1 MQKRMMVGLTAGLML
16 AVAAEVG
23 AQSLGTFTWQQQP
36 YCNLITVNVVQ
47 QGSVYQL
54 DGYDDQCGAGARA
67 SVTGMAF
74 PNPNGTIGIG
84 LTVVTSSSAT
94 AAPLHLSASLT
105 LPSVNGTWKDSTG
118 GTGSFV
124 YYAGGA
130 VTGASRP
137 TPVTAFPSGLSVSNN
152 TITNVAAPVNASD
165 AATKGYVD
173 GGVATTRTYA
183 LGLASRSINIGA
195 YAATADGATTLAYGC
210 RQLPSAGGFA
220 FIDLP
225 VPAGARIGAVR
236 AKYADS
242 SSSDLT
248 FVLHRVEFNGIS
260 MSVANGSSSTSTS
273 TGEAAVAVPV
283 FSSASENTTST
294 TQSFYL
300 TAQAPSHTGTLS
312 FCGVSVDFVLQ

>member
-1 MQKRMMVGLTAGLML
+1 MKTRWMAGLTAGLAL
-16 AVAAEVG
+16 VVAVDAG
-23 AQSLGTFTWQQQP
+23 AQSLGSFTWQQQP

-54 DGYDDQCGAGARA
+54 DGYDDQCGATTRA

-84 LTVVTSSSAT
+84 LTIVTSAT
-94 AAPLHLSASLT
+94 AAPVHLSASLS
-105 LPSVNGTWKDSTG
+105 LPSVSGTWKDSTG
-118 GTGSFV
+118 QSGTYAF
-124 YYAGGA
+124 YAGGA
-130 VTGASRP
+130 VSGSARP
-137 TPVTAFPSGLSVSNN
+137 APVTAFPSGISLSNT

-173 GGVATTRTYA
+173 GGIATTRTYA

-195 YAATADGATTLAYGC
+195 YGATADGASTLAYGC
-210 RQLPSAGGFA
+210 RQLPAAGGVA
-220 FIDLP
+220 YLDLP

-242 SSSDLT
+242 SSSDIT
-248 FVLHRVEFNGIS
+248 FALNRVEFNGTS
-260 MSVANGSSSTSTS
+260 MSLAAASSSTSTG
-273 TGEAAVAVPV
+273 TGEAVVSVPI
-283 FSSASENTTST
+283 FSSAANNTTST

-300 TAQAPSHTGTLS
+300 SALAPSHTGALS

>member
-1 MQKRMMVGLTAGLML
+1 MTSRGMTGLIAGAML
-16 AVAAEVG
+16 AVAANAG

-54 DGYDDQCGAGARA
+54 DGYDDQCGAGTRA
-67 SVTGMAF
+67 AVTGMAF
-74 PNPNGTIGIG
+74 PNPNGTIGMG
-84 LTVVTSSSAT
+84 LTVVTSLT
-94 AAPLHLSASLT
+94 AAPVHLSTSVT
-105 LPSVNGTWKDSTG
+105 LPSVSGTWKDSTG
-118 GTGSFV
+118 QSGSFV

-130 VTGASRP
+130 VSGSSRP
-137 TPVTAFPSGLSVSNN
+137 APVTAFPAGISLGNS
-152 TITNVAAPVNASD
+152 TITNLAAPVNATD

-173 GGVATTRTYA
+173 GGIATTRSFA

-195 YAATADGATTLAYGC
+195 YAATAEGSAPLSYGC
-210 RQLPSAGGFA
+210 RQMPSAGGFA
-220 FIDLP
+220 YLDLP
-225 VPAGARIGAVR
+225 VPVGARIGAVR

-248 FVLHRVEFNGIS
+248 FVLHRVEFNGTS
-260 MSVANGSSSTSTS
+260 MLLANASSSTSTG
-273 TGEAAVAVPV
+273 TGEASVAAPL
-283 FSSASENTTST
+283 FSSTADNTTSA

-312 FCGVSVDFVLQ
+312 FCGISVDFVLQ

>member
-1 MQKRMMVGLTAGLML
+1 MMVGLTAGLML

-54 DGYDDQCGAGARA
+54 DGYDDQCGAGTRA

-84 LTVVTSSSAT
+84 LTVVTTSSAT
-94 AAPLHLSASLT
+94 AAPLHVSASLT
-105 LPSVNGTWKDSTG
+105 LPSVSGTWKDSTG

-152 TITNVAAPVNASD
+152 TITNVAPPVNASD

-173 GGVATTRTYA
+173 GGIATTRSYA
-183 LGLASRSINIGA
+183 LGLASRSRNFTAIGA
-195 YAATADGATTLAYGC
+195 RSSAATETAYGC
-210 RQLPSAGGFA
+210 LELSTTSGTARLDLVLP
-220 FIDLP
+220 L
-225 VPAGARIGAVR
+225 GARIIAVH
-236 AKYADS
+236 AKYEDT
-242 SSSDLT
+242 SSDALSVSLRRVDQST
-248 FVLHRVEFNGIS
+248 FFDLQ
-260 MSVANGSSSTSTS
+260 
-273 TGEAAVAVPV
+273 
-283 FSSASENTTST
+283 SASITATAGTGVGTVDVPLFATPGENTVTA
-294 TQSFYL
+294 TQAFYL
-300 TAQAPSHTGTLS
+300 DVSAPSHAGTLI
-312 FCGVSVDFVLQ
+312 FCGAVVDFALQ